1 MSLCPPERK
10 EPWGEV
16 KTRPPP
22 QWEAGRFGWS
32 VTCPCSLSLGS
43 CESESASEC
52 SLSLG
57 PLWGPLWGSMWRK
70 KLGYGGHFIE
80 LRASLWKRGC
90 ILIGRLLGRKE
101 TPIWEEGAAEGSMG
115 CSSLSPGSPFCK
127 SLWPSG
133 SRGSTLLGHSFYW
146 FSAPSPHLGA
156 QVQDKRDVLTPPP
169 SH

>member
-10 EPWGEV
+10 EPRGDV

-32 VTCPCSLSLGS
+32 VTCPCSLSLGH

-57 PLWGPLWGSMWRK
+57 SLWGPLWGSMWRK

-90 ILIGRLLGRKE
+90 ILIGSWAERK
-101 TPIWEEGAAEGSMG
+101 P
-115 CSSLSPGSPFCK
+115 
-127 SLWPSG
+127 PSG
-133 SRGSTLLGHSFYW
+133 RREQRKGAWGAVLSLQGPLSVRASGPQEAGG
-146 FSAPSPHLGA
+146 APSWGTASTGSRPPTPTHLGA
-156 QVQDKRDVLTPPP
+156 QVQDKRDVLTPPL